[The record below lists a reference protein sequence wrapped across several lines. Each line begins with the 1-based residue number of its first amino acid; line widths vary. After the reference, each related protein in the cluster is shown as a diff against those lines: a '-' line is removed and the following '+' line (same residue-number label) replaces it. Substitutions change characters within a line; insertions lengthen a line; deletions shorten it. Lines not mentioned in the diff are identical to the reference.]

1 MRISEI
7 CIKRPVFA
15 TVLSLVVMLIGIV
28 SYTRLPVR
36 EYPKIDEP
44 VVTVDTTYRGAS
56 AEIIESQVTK
66 PLEDSLAGIEGV
78 EVITSISRAENS
90 QISVRFKLERPPD
103 SAAADVRDRV
113 SRVRNKL
120 PDSVDE
126 PVIAKVEAD
135 ANPIIWIAFS
145 SDKHSALEVTDFA
158 SRIVKPRLQTLPG
171 AADVRIFGDRKF
183 AMRVWLDRARLAAYQ
198 LTPADVEDALRKQNV
213 EVPAGRI
220 ESREREFSVVANTD
234 LKTPEQFGA
243 IVVKTVNGYPVS
255 IADLGR
261 VEIGAASQRSS
272 VRFNGRSAVALGV
285 IKQATANPLE
295 LSRALRAELPRVTSE
310 LPPGMRADISYDSS
324 IFIDRSIEAV
334 FKTIGEAILLV
345 LAIIFFFLRN
355 LRATLIPLVTIPVSL
370 VGAFAIMFVLG
381 FTINTL
387 TLLALV
393 LAIGLVVDDAIVV
406 LENIYRHIEEGMP
419 RMQAAL
425 QGAQEIGFAV
435 VAMTLTLAAVYAP
448 VAFMT
453 GRTGKLFIE
462 FALTLAG
469 AVLVSGFVAL
479 TLSPMMCSLLL
490 KREEKHGKAFLLIEG
505 FLNWLNSGYKR
516 VLTAALA
523 RRWVV
528 MAGFVVVAASCVAL
542 LGVLKSELAPVE
554 DRGVLLG
561 VFLGPDGATLDY
573 TDKYARQ
580 IEGIYSQT
588 KDIERFFVVSG
599 SPTVNQGISFVG
611 LTDWKV
617 RDRRSPDVAR
627 ELFPKF
633 MGVPGL
639 LAFPVTPP
647 SLGQS
652 PRERPVNF
660 VIATSASYE
669 ELQQVTSQFLA
680 ELAKNPGLTN
690 VDTDLKLNK
699 PELSVEV
706 RRDKA
711 ADLGVPVETIGRTLE
726 TLLGGR
732 EVTRFKRDGEQY
744 DVIVQ
749 VADADRRNPED
760 IRDIYVRGRDG
771 SMISLDNLVGVRET
785 IAPRELNHFGQRRA
799 VTITAN
805 LAPGYTMGE
814 ALSLHGRHRQPAAQ
828 GRLRGRLQ
836 RAVARIPPVVLVAGA
851 DLHARPGLHL
861 PGAGGAVRELP
872 RPVHHH
878 ADGAAVDGRRP
889 AGALA
894 DRRHAQRLQPDRAGD
909 AGRPDHQARHP
920 DRRIRQPAAGKG
932 AGTEGGGDRV
942 GHPAPA
948 ADPDDH
954 RRHGA
959 RRRAA
964 GAGRRGG
971 GGVAP
976 ADRLG
981 HCRRPAARHLLH
993 AVRGAHRL
1001 YVAGGAQDAAG
1012 GRFRRAGRGR
1022 GALGAEKMGDPRA
1035 DLAGGRLA
1043 RGGRID
1049 EQDGGGQAG
1058 RSHGGECD
1066 HARARQLRPIIRP
1079 S

>member
-1 MRISEI
+1 MKISDL

-15 TVLSLVVMLIGIV
+15 TVLSLVVMLVGIV

-90 QISVRFKLERPPD
+90 QISVRFKLERAPD

-120 PDSVDE
+120 PESVDE

-135 ANPIIWIAFS
+135 ANPIIWVAFS
-145 SDKHSALEVTDFA
+145 SDQHSALEVTDVA

-183 AMRVWLDRARLAAYQ
+183 AMRIWLDRERLAAYQ

-220 ESREREFSVVANTD
+220 ESRQREFSVVANTD
-234 LKTPEQFGA
+234 LKRPEEFAA
-243 IVVKTVNGYPVS
+243 IVVKTANNYPVR

-261 VEIGAASQRSS
+261 VEIGAASERST

-295 LSRALRAELPRVTSE
+295 LSKALRADLPKVIAELPA
-310 LPPGMRADISYDSS
+310 GMQANIAYDSS
-324 IFIDRSIEAV
+324 VFIDRSIEAV

-355 LRATLIPLVTIPVSL
+355 LRATFIPLVTIPVSL
-370 VGAFAIMFVLG
+370 VGAFALMFVMG

-406 LENIYRHIEEGMP
+406 LENIYRHIEAGMP
-419 RMQAAL
+419 RLEAAFL
-425 QGAQEIGFAV
+425 GAREIGFAV

-490 KREEKHGKAFLLIEG
+490 RYEEKHGAAFLAVER
-505 FLNWLNSGYKR
+505 FLDAMTGGYKR
-516 VLTAALA
+516 VLTACLD
-523 RRWVV
+523 RRWIVLV
-528 MAGFVVVAASCVAL
+528 AFVAVAGLAVGML
-542 LGVLKSELAPVE
+542 NLLKSELAPVE
-554 DRGVLLG
+554 DRGVIPG
-561 VFLGPDGATLDY
+561 VFLGPEGATLDY

-588 KDIERFFVVSG
+588 KDVERFFVVAG
-599 SPTVNQGISFVG
+599 NPTVSQGISFVG
-611 LTDWKV
+611 LTDWNA
-617 RDRRSPDVAR
+617 RPRRSPDVVK

-633 MGVPGL
+633 MGIPGV
-639 LAFPVTPP
+639 LAFPITPP

-652 PRERPVNF
+652 PRERPINF
-660 VIATSASYE
+660 VIVTSAGYA
-669 ELQQVTSQFLA
+669 ELQQVTTAFLG

-699 PELSVEV
+699 PELSVV
-706 RRDKA
+706 VNRDKA
-711 ADLGVPVETIGRTLE
+711 ADLGVPVETLGRTLE
-726 TLLGGR
+726 TMLGGR
-732 EVTRFKRDGEQY
+732 QVTRFKKDGEQY

-749 VADADRRNPED
+749 VADVDRATPDD
-760 IRDIYVRGRDG
+760 IRDIYARGKDG
-771 SMISLDNLVGVRET
+771 TMISLANLVRVDET
-785 IAPRELNHFGQRRA
+785 ISPRELNHFGQRRA
-799 VTITAN
+799 VTVTAN

-814 ALSLHGRHRQPAAQ
+814 ALTFM
-828 GRLRGRLQ
+828 
-836 RAVARIPPVVLVAGA
+836 
-851 DLHARPGLHL
+851 
-861 PGAGGAVRELP
+861 
-872 RPVHHH
+872 
-878 ADGAAVDGRRP
+878 DGAASRVLKPGYAVDYNGQSREFRQSSSSLALTFGLALAFIYLVLAAQFESFRDP
-889 AGALA
+889 FIILLTVPLSMAGALLA
-894 DRRHAQRLQPDRAGD
+894 LWLAGGTLNVYSQIGLVTLVGLITKHGILIVEFANQLQERGEAIKVAVVDSAVLRL
-909 AGRPDHQARHP
+909 RP
-920 DRRIRQPAAGKG
+920 ILMTTG
-932 AGTEGGGDRV
+932 AMV
-942 GHPAPA
+942 L
-948 ADPDDH
+948 
-954 RRHGA
+954 GA
-959 RRRAA
+959 VPLALAA
-964 GAGRRGG
+964 GAGAESRQQIGWVIVGG
-971 GGVAP
+971 LLLGTFFTLFVVPTVYTLLAARKAAAAAPPEPAP
-976 ADRLG
+976 AL
-981 HCRRPAARHLLH
+981 
-993 AVRGAHRL
+993 
-1001 YVAGGAQDAAG
+1001 
-1012 GRFRRAGRGR
+1012 
-1022 GALGAEKMGDPRA
+1022 
-1035 DLAGGRLA
+1035 
-1043 RGGRID
+1043 
-1049 EQDGGGQAG
+1049 
-1058 RSHGGECD
+1058 
-1066 HARARQLRPIIRP
+1066 
-1079 S
+1079 